1 MAQRVEYGDSSAHEW
16 GRLGGGQI
24 VGHRGDGFCL
34 RNHVF
39 GIASIEVDGGDLFEL
54 AEDEVS
60 AAARVALEAVSAV
73 PSHADP
79 LTRFPQSHVRTDGIN
94 ASGNFMAWYPGI
106 LNSRPESFFHQRVT
120 VADTASLD
128 FDAYLG

>member
-1 MAQRVEYGDSSAHEW
+1 MAQRVEYGDSSAHQW
-16 GRLGGGQI
+16 GGLRGGQL

-39 GIASIEVDGGDLFEL
+39 GVASIEVDGGDLFEL

-79 LTRFPQSHVRTDGIN
+79 LTRVPQSHVRADGIN
-94 ASGNFMAWYPGI
+94 ASGNFMARHPRI
-106 LNSRPESFFHQRVT
+106 LNSRPESLFYQRVA

-128 FDAYLG
+128 FDAHLG